1 MAQELASIL
10 MPQVLRP
17 VPAATMILFEPK
29 ASLHEKATI
38 AAGTELASRP
48 IESVSCKFVTTMSLE
63 IEPVA
68 LRMAQWQTETDGQ
81 RFLRLELSSDLPP
94 GSDAPD
100 RLRFFL
106 ADEFE
111 RATNLLMLL
120 QYYGGHAQAV
130 DLRTNRPFG
139 ELEMTFPGFD
149 EPLVP
154 QPENGMPGF
163 GMLRELLFF
172 PEKFLYVEFSGLSK
186 CFDSQAGLIAIDV
199 PLHKCPHPLPEL
211 SSRSFLLN
219 VVPAVNLF
227 RQSAEPIN
235 VTHEDPDYLVLPDG
249 LARQHHQI
257 FSIDS
262 VIGLQSGMPKPQPY
276 ASFSWTEFGA
286 SGHEPSYRVSNRPAM
301 NGDWVETFIAM
312 AYHPD
317 EVPKPQTL
325 SIELTC
331 TNRWLPERLKLGDVC
346 EPTNSSPERCHF
358 SNITAVKGAVDVP
371 IGEGLLWACIGH
383 TAINLMSL
391 GSADT
396 THSVLRLYNSFRI
409 GDHAVRVANERQI
422 DGIRGVHIEPQNR
435 VHSGTVIRGQAI
447 HMACDQSHWP
457 CVGAMYLWGGVL
469 ARFFATH
476 ASINMYTQFHMT
488 DRNTGVEF
496 QWPAMLGTKPLI

>member
-1 MAQELASIL
+1 MATDYKAFYSDELRRLRRNSQEFARDNPAIAPMLGSPAVDPDIERLLEGVAFLNAHTRQKLADDFPEMAQELASIL

-163 GMLRELLFF
+163 GMLRELF
-172 PEKFLYVEFSGLSK
+172 VFS
-186 CFDSQAGLIAIDV
+186 
-199 PLHKCPHPLPEL
+199 
-211 SSRSFLLN
+211 
-219 VVPAVNLF
+219 
-227 RQSAEPIN
+227 
-235 VTHEDPDYLVLPDG
+235 
-249 LARQHHQI
+249 
-257 FSIDS
+257 
-262 VIGLQSGMPKPQPY
+262 
-276 ASFSWTEFGA
+276 
-286 SGHEPSYRVSNRPAM
+286 
-301 NGDWVETFIAM
+301 
-312 AYHPD
+312 
-317 EVPKPQTL
+317 
-325 SIELTC
+325 
-331 TNRWLPERLKLGDVC
+331 
-346 EPTNSSPERCHF
+346 
-358 SNITAVKGAVDVP
+358 
-371 IGEGLLWACIGH
+371 
-383 TAINLMSL
+383 
-391 GSADT
+391 
-396 THSVLRLYNSFRI
+396 
-409 GDHAVRVANERQI
+409 
-422 DGIRGVHIEPQNR
+422 
-435 VHSGTVIRGQAI
+435 
-447 HMACDQSHWP
+447 
-457 CVGAMYLWGGVL
+457 
-469 ARFFATH
+469 
-476 ASINMYTQFHMT
+476 
-488 DRNTGVEF
+488 
-496 QWPAMLGTKPLI
+496 